1 MQIHYGFYF
10 FSLITIHVIY
20 GLVFLGVFKTVPQ
33 YVYVWNMAVQLFLCL
48 FLMYRYHPFQ
58 NDYTFKRIDAK
69 LIFGSSLLLLINI
82 VSLPVL
88 YSSVYKRIQG
98 PLRQLLPESLPELPS
113 TSGIK

>member
-20 GLVFLGVFKTVPQ
+20 GLVFLGVFSTVPQ

-58 NDYTFKRIDAK
+58 NDYKFKQLDAK
-69 LIFGSSLLLLINI
+69 LIFGSSMLLLINI
-82 VSLPVL
+82 ISLPVL
-88 YSSVYKRIQG
+88 YSRVYEQIKG
-98 PLRQLLPESLPELPS
+98 PLRELLPEYFPDLPS